1 MNRSRVWTLFSLTG
15 FSLALSA
22 GWPAAQAHAAD
33 LTIRVENVLPSG
45 GILRLGLYDAA
56 RYPDD
61 NSKPVA
67 SADVS
72 AVPGETVIA
81 LHGIAP
87 GTYAIQAF
95 QDVNGN
101 DKMDTSWIGLPLE
114 PFGFSQDAK
123 PFLSKPSFN
132 DVKFTLADGE
142 NGQVI
147 HLQNATTNSPSN
159 KARDAI
165 RARQRK

>member
-1 MNRSRVWTLFSLTG
+1 
-15 FSLALSA
+15 
-22 GWPAAQAHAAD
+22 
-33 LTIRVENVLPSG
+33 
-45 GILRLGLYDAA
+45 
-56 RYPDD
+56 
-61 NSKPVA
+61 
-67 SADVS
+67 
-72 AVPGETVIA
+72 
-81 LHGIAP
+81 
-87 GTYAIQAF
+87 
-95 QDVNGN
+95 
-101 DKMDTSWIGLPLE
+101 MDTSWIGLPLE